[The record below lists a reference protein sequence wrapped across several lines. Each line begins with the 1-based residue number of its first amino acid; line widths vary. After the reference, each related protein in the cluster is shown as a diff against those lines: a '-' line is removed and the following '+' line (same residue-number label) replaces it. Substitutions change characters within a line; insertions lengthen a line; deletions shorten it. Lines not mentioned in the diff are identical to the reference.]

1 MLYPFLGPVLL
12 ASGLGFVHFSIN
24 GWPRRRQAVAGPA
37 PDFGREDQLL
47 GEVLTELLTLREQM
61 TGLNAEVGALKS
73 KRRRSGRAETS
84 SSVSADGEGVGG

>member
-1 MLYPFLGPVLL
+1 MLYPFLGPVLF

-24 GWPRRRQAVAGPA
+24 GWPRRRQPATGPA

-61 TGLNAEVGALKS
+61 TGLHAEVGALKS
-73 KRRRSGRAETS
+73 KRRRSKKTES
-84 SSVSADGEGVGG
+84 LSPLSVDGEGVRG